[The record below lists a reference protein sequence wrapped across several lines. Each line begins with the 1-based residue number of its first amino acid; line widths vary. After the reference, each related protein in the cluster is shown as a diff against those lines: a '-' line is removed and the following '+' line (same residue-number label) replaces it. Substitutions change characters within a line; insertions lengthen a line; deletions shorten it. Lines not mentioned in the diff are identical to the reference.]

1 MAKASIYLE
10 TTIPSYLAA
19 FPSRDIVVAAHQQI
33 THDWWAHERHRFELF
48 ISEAVLAE
56 CQLGD
61 PEAAQ
66 RRLSYLSGLPVL
78 SMDDSVHEL
87 AKVYLEALSIPAR
100 SGLDAL
106 HLACAVSHETDY
118 LLTWN
123 CKHLAHGE
131 IRRALQRINLQKGL
145 FIPAIVTPEEL
156 LERSE

>member
-1 MAKASIYLE
+1 MAQPGHGAY
-10 TTIPSYLAA
+10 
-19 FPSRDIVVAAHQQI
+19 F
-33 THDWWAHERHRFELF
+33 
-48 ISEAVLAE
+48 
-56 CQLGD
+56 
-61 PEAAQ
+61 
-66 RRLSYLSGLPVL
+66 